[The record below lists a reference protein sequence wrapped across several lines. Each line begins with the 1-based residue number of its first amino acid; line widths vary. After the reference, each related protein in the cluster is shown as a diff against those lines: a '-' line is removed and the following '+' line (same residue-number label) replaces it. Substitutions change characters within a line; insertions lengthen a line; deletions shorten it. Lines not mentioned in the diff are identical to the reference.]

1 MPLSYK
7 KNTMGT
13 FTLVEKESS
22 YQVQIRQG
30 NCLAVFLHVYKEAK
44 PKNPAKPWVH
54 QLVSFF
60 ADEEHIENCVK
71 NLEKDVFKK
80 LLYGELRDIKLNLYY
95 KESYVLLKYFVEDG
109 LEVQCYYE
117 KPEE

>member
-1 MPLSYK
+1 MPLTYK

-30 NCLAVFLHVYKEAK
+30 NCLAVFLHVYNSGKT
-44 PKNPAKPWVH
+44 WVH

-60 ADEEHIENCVK
+60 ADEEHIKNCVK

-80 LLYGELRDIKLNLYY
+80 LLYGELMDIKLNLYY